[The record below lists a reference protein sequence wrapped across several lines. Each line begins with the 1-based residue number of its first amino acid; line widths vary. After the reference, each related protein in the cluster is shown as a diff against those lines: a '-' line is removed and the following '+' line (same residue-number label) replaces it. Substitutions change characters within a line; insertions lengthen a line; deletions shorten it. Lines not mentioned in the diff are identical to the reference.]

1 MSDSRSEIE
10 EIKLRAGIVDIIS
23 EYVILKKAGRNFVG
37 LCPFHD
43 EKTPSFSVNPEKQIF
58 YCFGC
63 GKGGDV
69 FAFIRDINNMTFP
82 EALSHLA
89 EKTGVT
95 LRERRLQLDGP
106 ERKLRED
113 LKKINRLAED
123 HFAENLMSDAG
134 KSAREYL
141 RRRGMHA
148 ATVKEF
154 RLGLALNGWRN
165 LRDRFEKEKIPLSL
179 AEKAGLIVHGE
190 KGDFYDR
197 FRGRL
202 IFPIENVAGEAV
214 AFGGRGLGDEKPK
227 YLNSPES
234 PVYTKGKNLY
244 GLNKAKDEIRKKG
257 YAILVEG
264 YFDVLSLWN
273 AGIKNAVAALGTAL
287 TREHLDLMK
296 RFSTEIVAIFDADE
310 GGRSALERSIILFL
324 EAKFHARIVILPD
337 NLDPDDYIKKHGPKD
352 LENLIANSESL
363 VDYYIENVIGAKRG
377 FEEDL
382 QAVRKA
388 IPFISR
394 IADPVQRS
402 LFIKRVAEKLNVEQ
416 ALLKSEIMKTSPGPK
431 PAAESVKK
439 PPLKAPHA
447 LPDPV
452 EMTLVR
458 LIAEFP
464 EKVHSGLGEEIFDYF
479 QNPELRKLG
488 LDLVRHVREKKEFSL
503 TDLLNELEHEAL
515 RDRFLRWLVSE
526 TPFDAD
532 MIDQLFAD
540 TIDKIKQKW
549 SKAKYKNLRLELR
562 KAQDRGDA
570 DLTNRLA
577 AELNRILIRKNN
589 VH

>member
-23 EYVILKKAGRNFVG
+23 EYVTLKKAGRNFVG

-69 FAFIRDINNMTFP
+69 FEFIRDINNMTFP

-95 LRERRLQLDGP
+95 LRERRLQQDGP

-134 KSAREYL
+134 RSAREYL

-154 RLGLALNGWRN
+154 RLGLALNAWRN
-165 LRDRFEKEKIPLSL
+165 LRDRFEKQKIDLSL
-179 AEKAGLIVHGE
+179 AEKAGLIIRGE

-202 IFPIENVAGEAV
+202 IFPIENVAGEVV

-244 GLNKAKDEIRKKG
+244 SLNRAKDEIRKKG
-257 YAILVEG
+257 YAVLVEG

-273 AGIKNAVAALGTAL
+273 AGIRNAVAALGTAL
-287 TREHLDLMK
+287 TREHLDLLR
-296 RFSTEIVAIFDADE
+296 RFTTEIVAIFDADE
-310 GGRSALERSIILFL
+310 GGRSALERSLALFL
-324 EAKFHARIVILPD
+324 EAKFHARVVILPD

-352 LENLIANSESL
+352 LENLITNSRSL
-363 VDYYIENVIGAKRG
+363 VDYYI
-377 FEEDL
+377 
-382 QAVRKA
+382 
-388 IPFISR
+388 
-394 IADPVQRS
+394 
-402 LFIKRVAEKLNVEQ
+402 
-416 ALLKSEIMKTSPGPK
+416 
-431 PAAESVKK
+431 
-439 PPLKAPHA
+439 
-447 LPDPV
+447 
-452 EMTLVR
+452 
-458 LIAEFP
+458 
-464 EKVHSGLGEEIFDYF
+464 
-479 QNPELRKLG
+479 
-488 LDLVRHVREKKEFSL
+488 
-503 TDLLNELEHEAL
+503 
-515 RDRFLRWLVSE
+515 
-526 TPFDAD
+526 
-532 MIDQLFAD
+532 
-540 TIDKIKQKW
+540 
-549 SKAKYKNLRLELR
+549 
-562 KAQDRGDA
+562 
-570 DLTNRLA
+570 
-577 AELNRILIRKNN
+577 
-589 VH
+589 